1 MWPFRK
7 PTRYRRLEAMKA
19 PAGGGSRWSRFC
31 RAGGI
36 MGCLYALA
44 LFAAVAVLD
53 LWPVDPFP
61 YRLGQYLPQD
71 VHARVRFRMVLNNL
85 MDNAKGRALRATPA
99 VFVLDEPVVQ
109 EIGVELKLLPEQKAP
124 PSTQPAAADQAA
136 PWRALAADP
145 NAVKAYNVQ
154 VAKLVEEL
162 PAARIVRMKD
172 PHDHKPALPW
182 PQTVLL
188 RNGEKELAKDRDE
201 VVNIADKNALVGEV
215 ARLSGVF
222 PQPLRKNVEAYLLK
236 KFTEHPL
243 YRYDPEATQE
253 AMDKV
258 VAAIEANPPDEAYRM
273 YAVGDRIAQGS
284 MRPAPPASPASKAP
298 PVPGPRPAPQAAPA
312 GPQVAVPL
320 SAQDLEVLRKE
331 HEFFCAEQAAHPLE
345 YWTRILSQAAILLL
359 TVALLAFYVAHYQPE
374 LVRRPSPALAYL
386 VLLAAM
392 LALSKV
398 LVEGL
403 RLNPYVTVLPVM
415 MAATIVAIAHTQRFA
430 LAVGAI
436 MSMLVVLQV
445 RGSMEMFLV
454 LLGGS
459 CTAVFQLN
467 DVRTRTRLIRVAAV
481 CAAVVVAGV
490 WVTELAQAVPSFFA
504 FTDAVYAA
512 SCALFMGFL
521 VQGFLPLVEHVFRVA
536 TSLTLLEWCDA
547 SKPLLKR
554 LAMEAPGTY
563 NHSLQLGALCEAA
576 AESVGARGL
585 LARVGAYYHDI
596 GKINKPDYF
605 MENQPGTQHSRHSK
619 LSPAMSLLI
628 IIGHVKDGLE
638 LAREYGLPKV
648 LYEFIVTHHGTTLVQ
663 YFYHAATEQRRGES
677 DRPPEEVEFR
687 YPGPKPRLKE
697 PAILMLADAAESSVR
712 AMSEPTPGR
721 IENQVHT
728 MISRRLMDGQLD
740 DCDLTLKEV
749 HLIETS
755 LVKSLCSMYHARLA
769 YPTPPGQ
776 RPSAGEALAARSAAN
791 GSSAPKSDS
800 ADGGSSRQE
809 A

>member
-1 MWPFRK
+1 
-7 PTRYRRLEAMKA
+7 MKA
-19 PAGGGSRWSRFC
+19 PGGGGSRWGRFC
-31 RAGGI
+31 RAGGLT
-36 MGCLYALA
+36 GCALALA
-44 LFAAVAVLD
+44 LFSAVAVLD

-61 YRLGQYLPQD
+61 YRLGQYVPRD
-71 VHARVRFRMVLNNL
+71 VHARVRFRMVLNDL
-85 MDNAKGRALRATPA
+85 LDNAKGRALRATPA
-99 VFVLDEPVVQ
+99 IFRLDEPVVQ
-109 EIGVELKLLPEQKAP
+109 EIGVELKRMPKEMA
-124 PSTQPAAADQAA
+124 PSTQPGGADQAS
-136 PWRALAADP
+136 PWRALAEDP
-145 NAVKAYNVQ
+145 NEVNAYNER
-154 VAKLVEEL
+154 VAKLVQEL

-172 PHDHKPALPW
+172 PHEHKPALPW

-188 RNGEKELAKDRDE
+188 RNGEKEIAKDREE

-222 PQPLRKNVEAYLLK
+222 PQPLRKNVEACLLK
-236 KFTEHPL
+236 KFLEHPL

-258 VAAIEANPPDEAYRM
+258 VAAIEASPPDEAYRT

-284 MRPAPPASPASKAP
+284 TRRAVQAPPASKAP
-298 PVPGPRPAPQAAPA
+298 PATPGPRRGEQPSPPPAQAAPPA
-312 GPQVAVPL
+312 SQVAVPL
-320 SAQDLEVLRKE
+320 SAGDLEVLRAE
-331 HEFFCAEQAAHPLE
+331 HEAFCAEQAAHPLQ
-345 YWTRILSQAAILLL
+345 YWTRIVSQAAILLL
-359 TVALLAFYVAHYQPE
+359 TVALLAFYVAHYQAD
-374 LVRRPSPALAYL
+374 LARQASLALAHL
-386 VLLAAM
+386 VLLVAM
-392 LALSKV
+392 LGLSKV

-430 LAVGAI
+430 LAIGSI
-436 MSMLVVLQV
+436 MAMLVVLQV

-454 LLGGS
+454 LLAGS
-459 CTAVFQLN
+459 CTAVFQLGEI
-467 DVRTRTRLIRVAAV
+467 RTRTKLIRVAAV
-481 CAAVVVAGV
+481 CAAVVVAAV
-490 WVTELAQAVPSFFA
+490 WITELAQAVPSLFA

-521 VQGFLPLVEHVFRVA
+521 VQGFLPLIERVFRVA

-563 NHSLQLGALCEAA
+563 NHSLQLGAMCEAA
-576 AESVGARGL
+576 AEAIGARGL
-585 LARVGAYYHDI
+585 LARVGAYFHDI

-648 LYEFIVTHHGTTLVQ
+648 LHEFIVTHHGTTLVQ

-677 DRPPEEVEFR
+677 ERPPEEVEFR

-712 AMSEPTPGR
+712 AMGEPTPGR

-755 LVKSLCSMYHARLA
+755 LVKSLCSMYHARIA

-776 RPSAGEALAARSAAN
+776 RASAGEALAARSAAN
-791 GSSAPKSDS
+791 GSSASKPD
-800 ADGGSSRQE
+800 AAEGGPARPE